1 MKRIT
6 PALLLVTALIVLFPR
21 SMTAATSCENLA
33 SIKVP
38 DTTITL
44 AQTVAAGAFVPPAI
58 PGGRGG
64 FPGQADVF
72 KDLPAFC
79 RVAATLKPSSDS
91 DIQIEVWLPA
101 SGWNGKFEA
110 EGNGGWAG
118 VVSIPAMAAAVR
130 RGYATGSTDTGHV
143 GGSGSFALGHPEKL
157 TDFGYRA
164 VHEMTVKAKAI
175 VSVYYGNAPKL
186 SYWNGCSSGGREGLK
201 EAQKFPA
208 DFDGIIAGAPA
219 NYWTHL
225 VSQSIWVGQAV
236 HQEDA
241 SFIPQSKY
249 KLIHDAAI
257 EACDAR
263 DAVRDGVI
271 ENPLQCKF
279 DPAVLQCKAGD
290 AATCLTSAQVE
301 AARQIYSPATNPRTK
316 ETIFPGLMPGSEM
329 AWAGLAGPQPLPIA
343 TDHFKYVVFN
353 DPNWDYKKFN
363 FDSDVALADKV
374 DNGLI
379 NATGTD
385 LKAFFGHGGKI
396 LQYHGWNDQLISP
409 LNSINYYKSVQDAM
423 GGADRVKNNYRLFM
437 APGMNHCA
445 GGDGPSSF
453 DAVKALEDWVEKG
466 KAPERIVASHTT
478 NGKADRTRPLCPYPE
493 VAVYKGSG
501 STDDAA
507 NFVCK

>member
-1 MKRIT
+1 MRNIGLALFAGISILVFT
-6 PALLLVTALIVLFPR
+6 PSII
-21 SMTAATSCENLA
+21 AATVCESLA
-33 SIKVP
+33 SLQLP
-38 DTTITL
+38 ETTITL
-44 AQTVAAGAFVPPAI
+44 AQTVATGAFVAPAG
-58 PGGRGG
+58 PAGRGG
-64 FPGQADVF
+64 LPGQPNSF

-91 DIQIEVWLPA
+91 DIKIEVWLPV

-118 VVSIPAMAAAVR
+118 VVSIPQMASAVR
-130 RGYATGSTDTGHV
+130 RGYATASTDTGHI
-143 GGSGSFALGHPEKL
+143 GGSGNFALGHPEKL
-157 TDFGYRA
+157 VDFGYRA
-164 VHEMTVKAKAI
+164 VHEMTAKAKAI
-175 VSVYYGNAPKL
+175 IAAYYGNAPKL

-236 HQEDA
+236 HQEEA
-241 SFIPQSKY
+241 SFIPQTKY
-249 KLIHDAAI
+249 KLIHDAVIA
-257 EACDAR
+257 ACDAR
-263 DAVRDGVI
+263 DAVKDGVI
-271 ENPLQCKF
+271 ENPALCKF
-279 DPAVLQCKAGD
+279 DPAVLQCKAAD

-301 AARQIYSPATNPRTK
+301 AARKIYSPAINPHTK
-316 ETIFPGLMPGSEM
+316 EVIFPGLMPGSEM
-329 AWAGLAGPQPLPIA
+329 GWSGLAGPQPLSIA

-363 FDSDVALADKV
+363 FDSDIALADKV

-379 NATGTD
+379 NAID
-385 LKAFFGHGGKI
+385 PNLKPFFERGGKI

-409 LNSINYYKSVQDAM
+409 LSSIDYYKSVQKAS
-423 GGADRVKNNYRLFM
+423 GGAKKVNSNYRLFM

-445 GGDGPSSF
+445 GGDGPSSL
-453 DAVKALEDWVEKG
+453 DAVKALEEWVEQG
-466 KAPERIVASHTT
+466 TAPDRIVASHLT
-478 NGKADRTRPLCPYPE
+478 NGKVDRTRPLCAYPQT
-493 VAVYKGSG
+493 AIYKGSG
-501 STDDAA
+501 STDEAA

>member
-1 MKRIT
+1 MTRINT
-6 PALLLVTALIVLFPR
+6 VLMAAVLTLIFAPSIV
-21 SMTAATSCENLA
+21 AATSCEDLA
-33 SIKVP
+33 SIKLP

-44 AQTVAAGAFVPPAI
+44 AQTVAAGEFAPPAA

-64 FPGQADVF
+64 FPGQADLF
-72 KDLPAFC
+72 KSLPAFC

-91 DIQIEVWLPA
+91 DIKVEVWLPA

-118 VVSIPAMAAAVR
+118 VVSIPQMAAALR
-130 RGYATGSTDTGHV
+130 RGYATASTDTGHV
-143 GGSGSFALGHPEKL
+143 GGTGSFALGHPEKL
-157 TDFGYRA
+157 ADFGYRA

-175 VSVYYGNAPKL
+175 VNAYYGNAPKL

-225 VSQSIWVGQAV
+225 VTQSIWIGQAV
-236 HQEDA
+236 HQEEA
-241 SFIPQSKY
+241 SFIPQTKY
-249 KLIHDAAI
+249 KLIHDAAL

-263 DAVRDGVI
+263 DAVKDGVI
-271 ENPLQCKF
+271 ENPAQCKF

-290 AATCLTSAQVE
+290 AVACLTSAQVE
-301 AARQIYSPATNPRTK
+301 AARKIYAPATNPRTR
-316 ETIFPGLMPGSEM
+316 EVIFPGLMPGSEM
-329 AWAGLAGPQPLPIA
+329 GWTGLAGPQPLSIA

-353 DPNWDYKKFN
+353 DPNWDFKKLN
-363 FDSDVALADKV
+363 FDSDVGLADKV

-379 NATGTD
+379 NATDTN

-396 LQYHGWNDQLISP
+396 IQYHGWNDQLISP
-409 LNSINYYKSVQDAM
+409 LNSINYYQSVEKAM
-423 GGADRVKNNYRLFM
+423 GGAGKVKQSYRLFM

-453 DAVKALEDWVEKG
+453 DAVKALEEWVEKG
-466 KAPERIVASHTT
+466 QAPERIIASHMT
-478 NGKADRTRPLCPYPE
+478 NGKADRTRPLCAYPQ

>member
-1 MKRIT
+1 MTRIST
-6 PALLLVTALIVLFPR
+6 PVLVAGVLSLIFAPSIV
-21 SMTAATSCENLA
+21 AATSCEDLA
-33 SIKVP
+33 SIKLP

-44 AQTVAAGAFVPPAI
+44 AQTVAAGEFVPPAA

-64 FPGQADVF
+64 FPGQADLF
-72 KDLPAFC
+72 KSLPAFC

-91 DIQIEVWLPA
+91 DIKVEVWLPA

-118 VVSIPAMAAAVR
+118 VVSIPQMAAALR
-130 RGYATGSTDTGHV
+130 RGYATASTDTGHV
-143 GGSGSFALGHPEKL
+143 GGTGSFAPGHPEKL
-157 TDFGYRA
+157 ADFGYRA

-175 VSVYYGNAPKL
+175 VNAYYGNAPKL

-201 EAQKFPA
+201 EAQKFPS

-225 VSQSIWVGQAV
+225 VTQSIWIGQAV
-236 HQEDA
+236 HQEEA
-241 SFIPQSKY
+241 SFIPQTKY
-249 KLIHDAAI
+249 RLIHDAAL

-263 DAVRDGVI
+263 DAVKDGVI
-271 ENPLQCKF
+271 ESPTQCKF

-301 AARQIYSPATNPRTK
+301 AARKIYAPATNPRTR
-316 ETIFPGLMPGSEM
+316 EVIFPGLMPGSEM
-329 AWAGLAGPQPLPIA
+329 GWAGLAGPQPLSIA

-353 DPNWDYKKFN
+353 DPSWDYKKLN
-363 FDSDVALADKV
+363 FDSDVALTDKV

-379 NATGTD
+379 NATDTN
-385 LKAFFGHGGKI
+385 LKAFFSHGGKI
-396 LQYHGWNDQLISP
+396 IQYHGWNDQLISP
-409 LNSINYYKSVQDAM
+409 LNSINYYQSVEKAM
-423 GGADRVKNNYRLFM
+423 GGAGKVKHSYRLFM

-453 DAVKALEDWVEKG
+453 DAVKAIEEWVEKG
-466 KAPERIVASHTT
+466 QAPERIIASHMM
-478 NGKADRTRPLCPYPE
+478 NGNADRTRPLCAYPQ
-493 VAVYKGSG
+493 VAAYKGSG